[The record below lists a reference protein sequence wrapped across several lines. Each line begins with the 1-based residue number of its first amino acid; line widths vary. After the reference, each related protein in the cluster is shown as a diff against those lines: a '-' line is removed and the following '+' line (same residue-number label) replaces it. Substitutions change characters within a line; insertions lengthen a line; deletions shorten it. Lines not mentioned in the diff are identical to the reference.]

1 MEEFKLFTSENWY
14 IYLLGFITF
23 FATLIEEIANKKKKT
38 KNFWWYFQEFIY
50 TAIAIVAGICLSSSA
65 DWTESTS
72 LLVSV
77 TLGLVGAPIIKRV
90 RSRKDKIADNVI
102 DSIEDRIGNEIT
114 KGGKKKS
121 NDNKNDIINPEDK
134 ME

>member
-23 FATLIEEIANKKKKT
+23 FATLIEEVANKKKKT
-38 KNFWWYFQEFIY
+38 KNFWFYLQEFLY
-50 TAIAIVAGICLSSSA
+50 TGVAIVAGICLSSSA

-72 LLVSV
+72 LLVSIS
-77 TLGLVGAPIIKRV
+77 LGLVGAPIIKRM
-90 RSRKDKIADNVI
+90 RSRKDKIADNIV
-102 DSIEDRIGNEIT
+102 DSIEDRVKNEII
-114 KGGKKKS
+114 KGKKKS
-121 NDNKNDIINPEDK
+121 KDDKNDIINPEDK